1 MTGLKEELYIAV
13 ASGIFIIGL
22 VFGAVLCNL
31 LTEDCKTREQLCMPD
46 MQLNKSLK
54 QTLSTQEIKCANKI
68 DKVTETVLKNANQK
82 YSAKYE
88 RLEQACNELDC
99 SQCRR

>member
-1 MTGLKEELYIAV
+1 MTSLKEEFYIA
-13 ASGIFIIGL
+13 AAAAIFIVGL

-31 LTEDCKTREQLCMPD
+31 LSKDCKTREQLCMSD

-54 QTLSTQEIKCANKI
+54 QTLSTQELKCAEKI
-68 DKVTETVLKNANQK
+68 DKVSETVLKNANQK
-82 YSAKYE
+82 YLAKYE
-88 RLEQACNELDC
+88 RLKQACNELDC